1 MLGPS
6 LKRQRRIKPILL
18 QIAAI
23 VTFVAMIFPIYALF
37 LTSLQPESVIRSR
50 DVSFFPSTLYFA
62 HFAEVL
68 SPGHIVPIVAA
79 IGNSMIVSI
88 LTATACVLLA
98 LPAAYALARLPVPG
112 GRFILGGLV
121 SIYFLP
127 TILFMIPLFIAFVNR
142 GLNDTFLGLVLLY
155 TGFILPF
162 QIWILRGFIDR
173 VPGELD
179 EAAKLDGAT
188 YLQLFVRIIIP
199 LVRPG
204 ILAGYLFAF
213 ILSWIEFLTP
223 LIFTN
228 NLKVSTVS
236 LGLYRSTIDIQVGQL
251 AAAAV
256 LTLLPVA
263 LLTLIFQRLVT
274 RVFLAGAD
282 K

>member
-1 MLGPS
+1 MFS
-6 LKRQRRIKPILL
+6 SVHRQKQLKPIL
-18 QIAAI
+18 IYTSAVI
-23 VTFVAMIFPIYALF
+23 VFVVMIFPIYALV
-37 LTSLQPESVIRSR
+37 LTSLQPEGIIRSR
-50 DVSFFPSTLYFA
+50 DVQFFPSTLYFA

-68 SPGHIVPIVAA
+68 KPGHIVPIRSA
-79 IGNSMIVSI
+79 ITNSLILSI
-88 LTATACVLLA
+88 GTATVCLIFA

-112 GRFILGGLV
+112 RKLIMASLV

-127 TILFMIPLFIAFVNR
+127 TILFMIPLFVLFVNWQ
-142 GLNDTFLGLVLLY
+142 LNDTFIGLMLLY

-162 QIWILRGFIDR
+162 EVWILRSFVDR
-173 VPGELD
+173 IPLEVE

-188 YLQLFVRIIIP
+188 YPQLFWHVLIP

-213 ILSWIEFLTP
+213 ILAWIEFLTP

-228 NLKVSTVS
+228 DLKVSTVS

-263 LLTLIFQRLVT
+263 ILMVVFQRLVT
-274 RVFLAGAD
+274 RVFLAGSQ